1 MCTNLACCS
10 FERDHE
16 GQPAAFFPVARLIA
30 ATRPIRDFPL
40 RGSTRL
46 IPVC

>member
-16 GQPAAFFPVARLIA
+16 GQPAAFFPVRA
-30 ATRPIRDFPL
+30 AHCGHETDP
-40 RGSTRL
+40 
-46 IPVC
+46 